1 MTKVQK
7 DAPKQKDGE
16 KKQNLKDSTDV
27 TSVDKN
33 LNPPMK
39 QKLTV
44 FKILHYKKAMWNSDF
59 QLLLLFT
66 FKNMKII
73 YVHKCFHSGKF
84 LQGHSIVNIRPWGY
98 AKRLRS
104 VSINPIW
111 QSTRFQ
117 RQVNIIVWSPCRFN
131 VKITLNKY

>member
-44 FKILHYKKAMWNSDF
+44 FKILHYKKAM
-59 QLLLLFT
+59 
-66 FKNMKII
+66 
-73 YVHKCFHSGKF
+73 
-84 LQGHSIVNIRPWGY
+84 
-98 AKRLRS
+98 
-104 VSINPIW
+104 
-111 QSTRFQ
+111 
-117 RQVNIIVWSPCRFN
+117 
-131 VKITLNKY
+131 